1 MAEPGVNRGHGRC
14 PWHTSSCAAL
24 LIAQRVDGSDAVA
37 CELEVGSMFA
47 GDEVV
52 AACRG
57 WFPAEV
63 ADVVLFSD
71 DLGDEATPYT
81 A

>member
-1 MAEPGVNRGHGRC
+1 MFEPGVNRGHGRC
-14 PWHTSSCAAL
+14 PWRTSSYAAL
-24 LIAQRVDGSDAVA
+24 LIAERVDGSHAVA
-37 CELEVGSMFA
+37 CELEVGLMFD
-47 GDEVV
+47 GDGVV

-71 DLGDEATPYT
+71 DLGDEATLYT